1 MGSAGSSRFS
11 DYSNAP
17 KKPIPPSGGRRGAS
31 GGSSGSDP
39 CDQAFSAD
47 LEDVGHSEYFQNHGG
62 VPAKGVTVSIELRA
76 RVCAV
81 SAKGEVIGN
90 LPTKH
95 NGLAQ
100 CIKAGWKYRGVVQL
114 SSLKPIPKV
123 AIDGAPV

>member
-1 MGSAGSSRFS
+1 MGSAGSSKFS
-11 DYSNAP
+11 DYSRAR
-17 KKPIPPSGGRRGAS
+17 KKQLPSSGGRGGSS

-47 LEDVGHSEYFQNHGG
+47 LEDVGTSGYFQNHSG
-62 VPAKGVTVSIELRA
+62 VPAKGTSISIVLRT

-90 LPTKH
+90 LPTEH

-100 CIKAGWKYRGVVQL
+100 CIKAGWKYRGVIRS
-114 SSLKPIPKV
+114 SSLTPIPKV
-123 AIDGAPV
+123 TIDGAPE

>member
-1 MGSAGSSRFS
+1 MGSAGSSKFS
-11 DYSNAP
+11 DYSRAR
-17 KKPIPPSGGRRGAS
+17 KKQLPTSGGRGGAS

-47 LEDVGHSEYFQNHGG
+47 LEDVGRSEYFQNHGG
-62 VPAKGVTVSIELRA
+62 VPAKGASVFIELRT

-100 CIKAGWKYRGVVQL
+100 CIKAGWKYRGVIR
-114 SSLKPIPKV
+114 SSTLTPIPKV
-123 AIDGAPV
+123 AIDGAPE